1 MEKSNLKNLIDAAA
15 GRIPAELV
23 LKGGTIADVYSGVFV
38 EADLAIHNGKIA
50 GIGRYSGKNEVDA
63 RGLFLL
69 PGFID
74 THIHIESSH
83 LRPQELGR
91 LLVPC
96 GTSTIISD
104 PHEIVNVA
112 GLAALKY
119 MISAAEKTALDIKF
133 SLPSCVP
140 ATPFETSG
148 AKIEA
153 KDMLSP
159 LQDANI
165 IGLGEFMDYYG
176 VINAEDSV
184 LEKLIAAKKARV
196 LIDGHSPGVHANA
209 LNAYIA
215 PGILNDHEC
224 ETEDDARERV
234 MRGMFVML
242 RQGSACHDFERLIG
256 AVNAQNERRFVFCS
270 DDIQPKTIFEE
281 GHINRHLRMAI
292 KAGLPAIS
300 AIRMAT
306 LNAAECFRLFDRG
319 GIAPGLRAD
328 ITLVSN
334 ITDFKAEKVYIEGK
348 LTAENGKYLP
358 PVEFCDD
365 SAVRSSFHVK
375 DFSQE
380 KLRLFLKKDEV
391 FVIDMSPGS
400 IVTGKTKLKVQRNS
414 NGEFVYNN
422 EADIIKIAVIERHHS
437 TGEAACALLRG
448 YGLKKGA
455 IALSIAH
462 DSHNIICV
470 GANDNDMALAVR
482 ELIASSGG
490 IYIAENG
497 AIKAALPLPIA
508 GLISDKDGK
517 WVEARLNEVHSA
529 AKALGVKDGIDP
541 VITLCFMSLPVI
553 PHIKLTCRGLFDTA
567 SGGFIPI
574 EVP

>member
-328 ITLVSN
+328 ITLVSS

-422 EADIIKIAVIERHHS
+422 AADIIKIAVIERHHS

-482 ELIASSGG
+482 ELIASGGG

-574 EVP
+574 EAP